1 MEGDRHL
8 TRQTEAAMP
17 VYMEVDIIDIFV
29 ADGKPEVVLEV
40 LADLKKTCSSICMNN
55 CTSNHG
61 KASEIG
67 REK

>member
-29 ADGKPEVVLEV
+29 ADGKPEVV
-40 LADLKKTCSSICMNN
+40 
-55 CTSNHG
+55 
-61 KASEIG
+61 
-67 REK
+67 